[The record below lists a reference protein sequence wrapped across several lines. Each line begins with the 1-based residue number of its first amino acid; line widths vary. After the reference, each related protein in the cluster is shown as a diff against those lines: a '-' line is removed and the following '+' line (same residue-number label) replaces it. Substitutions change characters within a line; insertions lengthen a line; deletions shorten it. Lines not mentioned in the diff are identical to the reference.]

1 MTDSFNN
8 NSTNITTEFLSQPLE
23 ELNSLLDSNDEW
35 QFDNKCVT
43 SRIGSLRNLLRQLSS
58 MEKSIQFQFIN
69 KLIDFAEKND
79 INKWILFKAN
89 ITHKLLTTVI
99 WKTSQRN
106 EVVEITMKLLEIIC
120 SFSVKVSDIKL
131 ILNMI
136 CNKNIEIENNN
147 NSQQENSSSRWYQGS
162 LLKFLNSIAQ
172 KQNTSN
178 YTTLDFFYFKG
189 GIDSGIR
196 LSRIEN
202 FPINGYSFFTW
213 IKLDSHSNPK
223 AFNNKNIKNN
233 DYFPR
238 LFSFFKEN

>member
-43 SRIGSLRNLLRQLSS
+43 SRIGSLRNLLRQLS
-58 MEKSIQFQFIN
+58 
-69 KLIDFAEKND
+69 
-79 INKWILFKAN
+79 NKWILFKAN

-147 NSQQENSSSRWYQGS
+147 NSQQENSS
-162 LLKFLNSIAQ
+162 
-172 KQNTSN
+172 
-178 YTTLDFFYFKG
+178 
-189 GIDSGIR
+189 
-196 LSRIEN
+196 
-202 FPINGYSFFTW
+202 
-213 IKLDSHSNPK
+213 
-223 AFNNKNIKNN
+223 
-233 DYFPR
+233 
-238 LFSFFKEN
+238 